1 MTSDITYFFI
11 SVTDVITVRIVRTV
25 RTNWNVLKKSVLPTI
40 TCAKMTIAFLMS
52 GFVMGIMIVETI
64 PTNWSLAPQELVKM
78 TNFVVLEV
86 AVSQ

>member
-1 MTSDITYFFI
+1 MTSNITCFFI
-11 SVTDVITVRIVRTV
+11 FVTDVITVQSVQTV
-25 RTNWNVLKKSVLPTI
+25 RTNWNVLKKSVLPII

-64 PTNWSLAPQELVKM
+64 LTNWSLVPQELVKM

-86 AVSQ
+86 AVFQ

>member
-1 MTSDITYFFI
+1 MTSNITCFFI
-11 SVTDVITVRIVRTV
+11 FVTDVITVQSVQTV
-25 RTNWNVLKKSVLPTI
+25 RTNWNVLKKSVLPII

-64 PTNWSLAPQELVKM
+64 PTNWSLVPQELVKM

>member
-1 MTSDITYFFI
+1 MI
-11 SVTDVITVRIVRTV
+11 IV
-25 RTNWNVLKKSVLPTI
+25 
-40 TCAKMTIAFLMS
+40 FLMS

-64 PTNWSLAPQELVKM
+64 LTNWRLALLELVKM

>member
-1 MTSDITYFFI
+1 MTSYLIYFFI
-11 SVTDVITVRIVRTV
+11 FVTDVITVQIVQTV
-25 RTNWNVLKKSVLPTI
+25 RTNWNVLKKNVLLII

-64 PTNWSLAPQELVKM
+64 LTNWSLAPQELVKM

>member
-1 MTSDITYFFI
+1 MK
-11 SVTDVITVRIVRTV
+11 IVSRTV
-25 RTNWNVLKKSVLPTI
+25 RTNWNVLKKSVLPI
-40 TCAKMTIAFLMS
+40 VTCAKMTIAFLMS

-64 PTNWSLAPQELVKM
+64 LTNWSLVLQELVKM

>member
-1 MTSDITYFFI
+1 MTSILTSFLIFF
-11 SVTDVITVRIVRTV
+11 TDAITVQIVQTV
-25 RTNWNVLKKSVLPTI
+25 RTNWTVLKKNVLLTI
-40 TCAKMTIAFLMS
+40 TCAKMIIVFLMS

-64 PTNWSLAPQELVKM
+64 PTNWRLVPQELVKM